1 MLPDPTAVASGSNPG
16 SRNRRVGKVCVGDES
31 AEGIVAAKTASVRVS
46 NPTAAGSNSQEEHI
60 CGMGMGKEG

>member
-1 MLPDPTAVASGSNPG
+1 
-16 SRNRRVGKVCVGDES
+16 VGKVCVGDES
-31 AEGIVAAKTASVRVS
+31 AEGIVAAKTASVRVA